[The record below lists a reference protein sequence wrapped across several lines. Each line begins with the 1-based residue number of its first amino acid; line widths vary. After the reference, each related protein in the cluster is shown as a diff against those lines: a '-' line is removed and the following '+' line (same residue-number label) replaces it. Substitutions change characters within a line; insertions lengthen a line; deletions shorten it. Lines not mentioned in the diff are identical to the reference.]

1 MISAGCIDT
10 NTAERQCQLGC
21 EWQLLQTNYSKE
33 HMPIDKKSMHPDE
46 VFYNVDKDCVK
57 KERDGG
63 RIVEACMCRDD
74 YCNIASS
81 ARFSEM
87 TLISMTII
95 SRLV

>member
-1 MISAGCIDT
+1 MISAGCINTD
-10 NTAERQCQLGC
+10 TAERQCQFGC
-21 EWQLLQTNYSKE
+21 EWQLLQTNFSKE
-33 HMPIDKKSMHPDE
+33 RIPIDEKSMHPSE

-57 KERDGG
+57 KEGKGG